1 MQDQLEIVSGEK
13 LVLKDTV
20 IALEALLDESRSLR
34 TELDKAVSSKEALEE
49 ELSVLKDE
57 NAALRE
63 KVLESHGLH
72 DQIDDLNHQI
82 TLLQDQNE
90 RLGKENK
97 NRNIIQN
104 EAPCFPS
111 PIASLQEIQL
121 RIENLTRTL
130 QT

>member
-34 TELDKAVSSKEALEE
+34 AELDKAVGAKEAFEE
-49 ELSVLKDE
+49 ELAMLKDE

-63 KVLESHGLH
+63 KVLESQGLH

-82 TLLQDQNE
+82 AILQEQNE
-90 RLGKENK
+90 RLDKENK
-97 NRNIIQN
+97 NKNVIQN
-104 EAPCFPS
+104 ETACFPS

-121 RIENLTRTL
+121 RIENLTRII